1 MMTMLADC
9 SWHLPT
15 PRRINYLLE
24 EFPNQCR
31 PTIQQ
36 FQSPE
41 PEQRRVSIEEHDE
54 EMRDDNGAQVE
65 FGSNDSLH
73 TPRDLFGSNFDD
85 LLYFPSGDD
94 RSVELFNAEDRQ
106 AQMEARSEEI
116 LPNNPAWELQT
127 IKKLI
132 VCPPDDSATV

>member
-85 LLYFPSGDD
+85 LLYFLSGNDL
-94 RSVELFNAEDRQ
+94 SVEISRDSSKTEEAKDKRRDNILCLQWSCRQNNIGTARNAHL
-106 AQMEARSEEI
+106 A
-116 LPNNPAWELQT
+116 
-127 IKKLI
+127 
-132 VCPPDDSATV
+132 